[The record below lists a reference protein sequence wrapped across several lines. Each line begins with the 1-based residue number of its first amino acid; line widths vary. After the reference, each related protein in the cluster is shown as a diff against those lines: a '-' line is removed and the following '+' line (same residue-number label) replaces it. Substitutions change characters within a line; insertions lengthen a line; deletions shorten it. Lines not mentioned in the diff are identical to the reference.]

1 MKMREL
7 TWPEGIRLVDA
18 NDRGALAQA
27 LATQVADWLKAAL
40 LSNDR
45 ASLAVSGGRTPALFF
60 EVLSRCELPWS
71 RVDVTLVDERW
82 VAPDH
87 ADSNERMVREHLLQ
101 GLAAQARFVGMKTA
115 AATAVAGQAE
125 CESALAT
132 IHWPLDVVILGMGN
146 DGHTASLFPEAE
158 TLEQAMDLEN
168 TSYCVAVQPPAAP
181 HERMTLTRVRLA
193 QARHVVIYAVG
204 EDKAETLEKVLA
216 APERLSE
223 MPVRAFMQPGL
234 QIFWSV

>member
-7 TWPEGIRLVDA
+7 PWPDGVRLVEA
-18 NDRGALAQA
+18 NGREALAQS
-27 LATQVADWLKAAL
+27 LAAQVASWLGESL
-40 LSNDR
+40 QTNER
-45 ASLAVSGGRTPALFF
+45 ASLAVSGGRTPASFF
-60 EVLSRCELPWS
+60 EALSRCELPWS

-82 VAPDH
+82 VAPGH

-101 GLAAQARFVGMKTA
+101 GPAAQACFVGMKTA

-125 CESALAT
+125 CESRLAT

-158 TLEQAMDLEN
+158 TLAQAMDLEN
-168 TSYCVAVQPPAAP
+168 MSYCVAVQPPAAP
-181 HERMTLTRVRLA
+181 HERMTLTRARLT

-216 APERLSE
+216 APERLFE
-223 MPVRAFMQPGL
+223 MPIRAFMQSGL